1 LIPEQILKA
10 QSSKVPGTLYLS
22 PLRYSRYICSCY
34 LPESWIRHP
43 TGIASSSLIRQ
54 PDSRLT
60 HATGS
65 STGSGRLRA
74 LHSYFYYS
82 TTFKA
87 CDLRHSPFTRPF
99 EAPTSRQ
106 TSQLHVFTDRLTDRT
121 RVSRRRRC
129 DLAHELLLSIGGTA
143 TFAGSAR
150 PGKGTTEVRFLR
162 SRGKRKSSDDM
173 MTTKPSTRTVRPAE
187 R

>member
-121 RVSRRRRC
+121 RVSRRLGDVIGHTNYHC
-129 DLAHELLLSIGGTA
+129 LSEEERHSRAPPGQGKA
-143 TFAGSAR
+143 PRKFAFCVAG
-150 PGKGTTEVRFLR
+150 VRE
-162 SRGKRKSSDDM
+162 SRA
-173 MTTKPSTRTVRPAE
+173 MT
-187 R
+187 